1 MHHHQAQEHWDRQSP
16 LITRIRELGAEK
28 FFQSIPDI
36 EQAFH
41 PGDRWLCCIDEGCS
55 GGVNLAGSG
64 ILLGIERAAAIA
76 KAAGVTAVTSHEECG
91 AAKLWAIQAGKDS
104 SASDDYGK
112 QFAAALA
119 KQLDISY
126 CHLPLSE
133 MARPAGLHVARVI
146 YYDGT
151 GKFDPARM
159 PELPPGFVIS
169 RRFLTQDYAIKE
181 CSIAVSIALGDHGFG
196 KLFTPDEPL
205 LIIVIGH
212 PTDAALAWEQLQA
225 EVVPLARPHGRRIV
239 IDGCPAPSRV
249 GSG

>member
-1 MHHHQAQEHWDRQSP
+1 MHHQAQELWDRQSP
-16 LITRIRELGAEK
+16 VVRALRQQGAEK

-64 ILLGIERAAAIA
+64 ILLGIEGAAAIA

-91 AAKLWAIQAGKDS
+91 AAKLWAAQAGKDARS
-104 SASDDYGK
+104 SDDYGK

-133 MARPAGLHVARVI
+133 MARPAGLHVARVV

-151 GKFDPARM
+151 GKFDPSRV
-159 PELPPGFVIS
+159 PEVPPGFVIS
-169 RRFLTQDYAIKE
+169 RRFLATDYAIEE
-181 CSIAVSIALGDHGFG
+181 CGIAVSIALGTHGFG

-212 PTDAALAWEQLQA
+212 PTDAALALGKLRA
-225 EVVPLARPHGRRIV
+225 EVQPLATAHGARLAV
-239 IDGCPAPSRV
+239 DGLVAQW
-249 GSG
+249 

>member
-1 MHHHQAQEHWDRQSP
+1 MHHTEDIKQHWGKQSSVVSQ
-16 LITRIRELGAEK
+16 LRKLGAEK
-28 FFQSIPDI
+28 FFHGIPDI

-64 ILLGIERAAAIA
+64 ILLGVEGAAAIA

-91 AAKLWAIQAGKDS
+91 AAKLWAQQAGKDT

-151 GKFDPARM
+151 GKFDPARV
-159 PELPPGFVIS
+159 PEVPPGFVIS
-169 RRFLTQDYAIKE
+169 RRFLTKDYAMKE
-181 CSIAVSIALGDHGFG
+181 CEIAVSIALGDHGFG

-212 PTDAALAWEQLQA
+212 PTDTALTLEKLKP
-225 EVVPLARPHGRRIV
+225 EVQPLAIAQGARLAV
-239 IDGCPAPSRV
+239 DGLVAQW
-249 GSG
+249 